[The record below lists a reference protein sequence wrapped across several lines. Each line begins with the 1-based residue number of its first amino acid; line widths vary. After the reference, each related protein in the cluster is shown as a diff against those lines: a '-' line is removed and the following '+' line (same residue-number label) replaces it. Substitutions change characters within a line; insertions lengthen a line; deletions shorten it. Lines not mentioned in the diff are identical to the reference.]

1 MATRSNFKTG
11 DLLVAN
17 RGGAKSYTLSYESL
31 TAVLTD
37 FKEADTSVYLTPGVL
52 NSYLGLVPPTDGSS
66 INLDTRYLNLDSG
79 TNNQVVLGTGSVTFS
94 GKVFG
99 LSTVTADTATT
110 LVTKDYVDAAL
121 PVVISQDTAP
131 TFVEDAIWFN
141 TSNGEAYFGY
151 KDSDDDEY
159 WISLSKPGPQG
170 TNGID
175 GIPVVISQDTAP
187 VFVED
192 AIWFNTSNGEA
203 YFGYKDANS
212 TQWVSLSKQGL
223 AGTNGIDGIPVVI
236 SQDTAPV
243 FVEDA
248 IWFNTSSGEA
258 FFGYKDANSTQWV
271 SLSKQGPAGTNG
283 VDGVT
288 VSVSENPPA
297 GPVNGQIWQNSSNGK
312 SYTYW
317 SSSSIWVSL

>member
-17 RGGAKSYTLSYESL
+17 RGGAKSYTLSYDSL

-52 NSYLGLVPPTDGSS
+52 NSYLGLTPPTDGSS
-66 INLDTRYLNLDSG
+66 IDLDTRYLNLDSG

-141 TSNGEAYFGY
+141 TS
-151 KDSDDDEY
+151 
-159 WISLSKPGPQG
+159 
-170 TNGID
+170 
-175 GIPVVISQDTAP
+175 
-187 VFVED
+187 
-192 AIWFNTSNGEA
+192 
-203 YFGYKDANS
+203 
-212 TQWVSLSKQGL
+212 
-223 AGTNGIDGIPVVI
+223 
-236 SQDTAPV
+236 
-243 FVEDA
+243 
-248 IWFNTSSGEA
+248 SGEA
-258 FFGYKDANSTQWV
+258 FFGYKDANSSQWV
-271 SLSKQGPAGTNG
+271 SLAKQGPAGTNG
-283 VDGVT
+283 IDGVT
-288 VSVSENPPA
+288 VSVSDNPPV